1 MILRTWLL
9 VTLIFMSSTVAY
21 AGNDLKTCRSY
32 LKTALTFIENLESK
46 LPEVPKD
53 SAQYFADRYRSMGLP
68 KFYSEKGQPHYYLWL
83 LRHDITEAKSHL
95 EVDAGDHSSSTA
107 RGFLGASGYLAFFLS
122 NVRASWLEY
131 AAHADD
137 KDISASQKDLISS
150 DMLQVS
156 ALFNF
161 YSTCLVQN
169 L

>member
-32 LKTALTFIENLESK
+32 LKTALTLIENLEPK

-95 EVDAGDHSSSTA
+95 EVEASDQSSSGA
-107 RGFLGASGYLAFFLS
+107 RGSLASSGFLAYFLS
-122 NVRASWLEY
+122 NVRYSWTEY
-131 AAHADD
+131 AARVPNQNIND
-137 KDISASQKDLISS
+137 SQRDLISS
-150 DMLQVS
+150 DMLQAS
-156 ALFNF
+156 ILFNF
-161 YSTCLVQN
+161 YSSCLVQN